1 MKKLVLLMVMINL
14 CLAADISTKAVAVD
28 GNITGEYHSAPALSG
43 RTFIAQVGDTRTI
56 LGPQGKNI
64 VVCEDG
70 DVIAVMYGGPSDPYN
85 ATQPFGTVGI
95 AYSLDYGATWAT
107 YGPFNS
113 TTPLRRIY
121 PGLDGTPTFCTDA
134 GQAFFVWQEGPSG
147 YATNP
152 GMTMIEENTPDA
164 PSFSSP
170 VELPGNMFPWNMCI
184 IVNPENPLNLL
195 VTASS
200 GPSGGDLNLYAW
212 TSNDGG
218 YTWSDPI
225 PVHSAIGGNIMPG
238 HARFGTGNYVFHTFH
253 DTWNGVEWPFFNES
267 TDGGQTWSVAE
278 TLPALSA
285 VNIWWH
291 ELDCEVIN
299 DMPFVTHNDLDA
311 TGFLQ
316 LFYPDPNNPG
326 SIGAWNWVALNIDVV
341 GAGETYHD
349 TTWTMVPIQYS
360 SVCYEPIKGYILITY
375 KCGYTISPASP
386 QWPDGNYLGGIVSYD
401 GGLTWKATRPLS
413 GPLLQATGGS
423 VESAHRL
430 VTINDT
436 TWVYSTWEDASDGVA
451 GNQYF
456 ERGIVAAMNL
466 DAIAENGN
474 IDAVNTSPLDIF
486 PSISRGDCKASFSVS
501 AACYVTIGIYD
512 VSGRY
517 VETAFEGQV
526 NQGEK
531 TVNLN
536 TSNLPNGVYIATLKT
551 NANTTSAKFVVAQ

>member
-1 MKKLVLLMVMINL
+1 MKKLGLLLVMVSL

-28 GNITGEYHSAPALSG
+28 GNITTEYHSAPALPG
-43 RTFIAQVGDTRTI
+43 RTFIAAVGDTRTI

-85 ATQPFGTVGI
+85 ATQPFGTLSI

-113 TTPLRRIY
+113 TSPLRRIY
-121 PGLDGTPTFCTDA
+121 PGVDACASFCTTT
-134 GQAFFVWQEGPSG
+134 GNVFFAWQEGPSG

-170 VELPGNMFPWNMCI
+170 LELPGSNFPWFICPAI
-184 IVNPENPLNLL
+184 NPANNLWWL
-195 VTASS
+195 ATGWSYL
-200 GPSGGDLNLYAW
+200 SGGDQNIYSW
-212 TSNDGG
+212 TSSDGG
-218 YTWSDPI
+218 YTWSDP
-225 PVHSAIGGNIMPG
+225 VLAHSAIGANIGAG
-238 HARFGTGNYVFHTFH
+238 HARFGTNDYVFHTFH
-253 DTWNGVEWPFFNES
+253 DTWQGVEWPFYNES
-267 TDGGQTWSVAE
+267 TDGGLTWSVAE
-278 TLPALSA
+278 TLPALTA
-285 VNIWWH
+285 VQQWWH

-299 DMPFVTHNDLDA
+299 DMPFLEHNDLDA
-311 TGFLQ
+311 AGAFSI
-316 LFYPDPNNPG
+316 FYPDPNNPG
-326 SIGAWNWVALNIDVV
+326 SIGAWNWIAQDAKII
-341 GAGETYHD
+341 GAGETFHD
-349 TTWTMVPIQYS
+349 TTWTCVPIQYG
-360 SVCYEPIKGYILITY
+360 SVCYEPVKGYILYTY
-375 KCGYTISPASP
+375 KCGFTISPASP

-413 GPLLQATGGS
+413 GPLLQATGGA

-436 TWVYSTWEDASDGVA
+436 TWVYSTWEDADDGVA

-456 ERGIVAAMNL
+456 ERGILAAINT
-466 DAIAENGN
+466 DGIAENGN
-474 IDAVNTSPLDIF
+474 VDVVNASSLNIF

-501 AACYVTIGIYD
+501 ATCNVTIGIYD

-526 NQGEK
+526 SQGEK
-531 TVNLN
+531 TVNVN